1 MGLEEYRRKRKFTET
16 PEPFGSA
23 RRRGRIFVVQKHDAS
38 RLHYD
43 FRLAI
48 NRVLVSWAVPKGPSM
63 NPAEKHLAIRTE
75 DHPLEYAV
83 FEGVI
88 PDGQYGAGTVMV
100 WDTGTYDPKGGIP
113 PDKQLAQG
121 RIDIVLHGMKLRGG
135 FTLIRTGRRAPGSS
149 NKERW
154 LLIKH
159 RDECAD
165 PSWDIENPRLNR
177 SALTGRSLKEI
188 ERSREK
194 RCSLQERA
202 VSEQPLRFKGGRAT
216 TLLSFVDAAPAASRE
231 LGRRPGPQALS
242 SRRPARTARAEDR
255 ATWMLRSAA
264 AAKTRAAAISRR
276 LDARIQCQHA
286 RELMG
291 DWALFLRAPTAAR
304 RIGIAFVEV
313 RYREFQLYECLA

>member
-1 MGLEEYRRKRKFTET
+1 LRKQLVRPRAEGIPARLCSAGVIAMRAVGMGLAEYRRKRKFTET

-188 ERSREK
+188 ERSRAK
-194 RCSLQERA
+194 KIAHC
-202 VSEQPLRFKGGRAT
+202 GH
-216 TLLSFVDAAPAASRE
+216 
-231 LGRRPGPQALS
+231 ALS
-242 SRRPARTARAEDR
+242 QSN
-255 ATWMLRSAA
+255 
-264 AAKTRAAAISRR
+264 
-276 LDARIQCQHA
+276 H
-286 RELMG
+286 
-291 DWALFLRAPTAAR
+291 
-304 RIGIAFVEV
+304 
-313 RYREFQLYECLA
+313 